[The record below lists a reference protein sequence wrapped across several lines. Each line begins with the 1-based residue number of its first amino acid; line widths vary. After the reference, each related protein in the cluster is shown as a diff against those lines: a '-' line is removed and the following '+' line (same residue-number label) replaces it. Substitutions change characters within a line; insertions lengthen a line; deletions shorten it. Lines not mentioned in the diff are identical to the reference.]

1 MPVAARPFRTAVVQS
16 PALRRA
22 ARCLLG
28 CALAALV
35 PHLSGE
41 EPRIRGACR

>member
-1 MPVAARPFRTAVVQS
+1 MTALIPGTAISVQS

-28 CALAALV
+28 CALVAL
-35 PHLSGE
+35 L
-41 EPRIRGACR
+41 PRLPGKEQAPPGACR